1 MNNYILCVSRAQLD
15 NIYDGLRR
23 AGQAVAD
30 ELYDCCNASIA
41 EQLQVRQVNI
51 ADTTSTIQAQ
61 EWQLNGKPGQ
71 VAQLTG
77 NDTWYQIL
85 QKRINQENEVE
96 YELYTVSGW
105 IAAERI
111 RGIRDNDPVVTV
123 Q

>member
-1 MNNYILCVSRAQLD
+1 M
-15 NIYDGLRR
+15 
-23 AGQAVAD
+23 
-30 ELYDCCNASIA
+30 
-41 EQLQVRQVNI
+41 
-51 ADTTSTIQAQ
+51 Q

-71 VAQLTG
+71 VAQLIG